1 MNIGQLQLKAYKA
14 AGCKA
19 SAYTDA
25 DESQLRIGAP
35 KQHPI
40 PEVIEA

>member
-1 MNIGQLQLKAYKA
+1 MKISTIILKAYAA

-25 DESQLRIGAP
+25 DESQLRMGTP
-35 KQHPI
+35 KQHPVM
-40 PEVIEA
+40 EVIAV